1 MDEKN
6 SILKRGPKQSLF
18 DSTKYEF
25 REVDLSSVKSQV
37 WKYFSRNKKEG
48 LAKCKT
54 CDVVLKAVQSTTATT
69 SVREGKVERINRRP
83 FFPLSAVVCPA

>member
-1 MDEKN
+1 MDEIN
-6 SILKRGPKQSLF
+6 SILKRGPKQNLF

-37 WKYFSRNKKEG
+37 WKYFLRNKKEG

-69 SVREGKVERINRRP
+69 SVREGKV
-83 FFPLSAVVCPA
+83 VY